1 VTADSTAVVKRIYNN
16 NVLLCEENG
25 TEVVVVGKGIGY
37 TVKAGEQFNTAA
49 AGLRRFVPD
58 KNYGANHVA
67 ELMSDA
73 SLEETEVTAAIIT
86 MARAELDIKVE
97 QRLFLPLLDHLSFAV
112 LRAREGQHIDY
123 PLRWE
128 VEQVFPHEAAVGR
141 TAVGIVR
148 DRLGV
153 QLQEGEWSAFAL
165 HFVTAQW
172 AGGELTHTL
181 TMAKTI
187 AAAFSVLEREW
198 RRPIDQQSMSAARF
212 VAHLRYLWARGM
224 NNEQLDESLVDF
236 MAPVRSSYPEA
247 ARGAETLAELFGDA
261 MNTRLTSD
269 EVAYLAL
276 HASRLYVDSRRE

>member
-1 VTADSTAVVKRIYNN
+1 MTADTTAVVKRIYNN
-16 NVLLCEENG
+16 NVLLCEESG
-25 TEVVVVGKGIGY
+25 AEVVVVGRGIGHS
-37 TVKAGEQFNTAA
+37 VKSGERFDTAA

-73 SLEETEVTAAIIT
+73 SLEETEVTAAIIS

-112 LRAREGQHIDY
+112 LRAREGQHMDY

-128 VEQVFPHEAAVGR
+128 VEQIFPHEAAVGR
-141 TAVGIVR
+141 TAVEIVC

-172 AGGELTHTL
+172 VGGELAHTL
-181 TMAKTI
+181 SMAKTI
-187 AAAFSVLEREW
+187 SAAFAVLEREW
-198 RRPIDQQSMSAARF
+198 VRPVDQSSMSAARF
-212 VAHLRYLWARGM
+212 VAHLRYLWVRAK
-224 NNEQLDESLVDF
+224 ESKQLDDSLVDF
-236 MAPVRSSYPEA
+236 MAPVRLSYPDA
-247 ARGAETLAELFGDA
+247 ARAAEALAPLFNEALD
-261 MNTRLTSD
+261 TRLTGD
-269 EVAYLAL
+269 EIAYLAL
-276 HASRLYVDSRRE
+276 HTTRLYVDSRA